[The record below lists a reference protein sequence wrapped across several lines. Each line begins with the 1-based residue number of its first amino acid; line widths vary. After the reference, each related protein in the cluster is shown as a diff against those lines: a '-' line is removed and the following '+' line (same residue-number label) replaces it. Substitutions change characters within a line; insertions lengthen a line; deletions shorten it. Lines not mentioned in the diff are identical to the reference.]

1 VDTQLPTA
9 IAVIMYALLYYSLK
23 VASARQLSDF
33 VLVDNPPGFVSQII
47 GRRRCL
53 ARKKLPVK
61 FPGRQTNK

>member
-1 VDTQLPTA
+1 LH
-9 IAVIMYALLYYSLK
+9 YSLK

>member
-1 VDTQLPTA
+1 
-9 IAVIMYALLYYSLK
+9 MYALLYYSLK

-47 GRRRCL
+47 GRRCL